1 MEAALGPK
9 NLSRTGGLERYLVR
23 SKETRAET
31 LGSGVET
38 QENKK
43 IFVPLSKK
51 DKNKKSNERWT

>member
-1 MEAALGPK
+1 MFVMPG
-9 NLSRTGGLERYLVR
+9 SHCHSGRIM
-23 SKETRAET
+23 ET
-31 LGSGVET
+31 LGAGVDT